1 MPILELEPEE
11 VMMFFGPDREQRRLV
26 SIDQVPQHVI
36 DAVLAIEDSRFYN
49 IRVWI
54 QGGF

>member
-11 VMMFFGPDREQRRLV
+11 VMLFFGPDREQRRLV

-36 DAVLAIEDSRFYN
+36 DAVLAIEDSSYN
-49 IRVWI
+49 FV
-54 QGGF
+54 